1 MGFSWTIISGFQLI
15 LALYISCNIV
25 GSASK
30 SLIKTLPGFSGDL
43 PFILETGYARVD
55 RLNDVNFFYY
65 FIESEKDPLNDP
77 LVLWLSGGPGCSGF
91 SGLVYEIGPLQ
102 YDVKGFNGGLP
113 SLTLNP
119 NSWTKIANMLFLD
132 APAGT
137 GFSYAT
143 SEPYNSDTKTA
154 HDTVKFLIE
163 WLLDHP
169 RFSRNPLYVAGDSY
183 AGKLVP
189 LVVHEI
195 AKGDEACDTPYQ
207 SLQLQGYILGNPLI
221 NPQIAVN
228 SRVTFAHRMGLIS
241 DAYYES
247 AKKHCNGEFFNV
259 DPNNVLC
266 HDAIELIKECISRLD
281 PEHILEVNCGGDQP
295 ESDEIQSDYRL
306 TGDVL
311 FPSWHDKPWC
321 RKYSY
326 LLSYAWANN
335 PHVQEALHVRNDTIS
350 KWKRCSRNISYVKD
364 VPDVLKYLYVL
375 SKEKYRVLAYSGDHD
390 MVIPYIGTIEW
401 IRTLNLTMDM
411 NWRPWFVDDEI
422 AGYTEKYKLHEY
434 DITFATV
441 KGGGHTAPM
450 YKPKECLAM
459 AARWLSNV
467 PL

>member
-1 MGFSWTIISGFQLI
+1 MALKPGFQLVM
-15 LALYISCNIV
+15 ALFTTYNIV
-25 GSASK
+25 ASASK
-30 SLIKTLPGFSGDL
+30 SIVNELPGFPAPL
-43 PFILETGYARVD
+43 PFNLETGYVKVD
-55 RLNDVNFFYY
+55 GLNDVNLFYY
-65 FIESEKDPLNDP
+65 FIESENDPSKDP

-102 YDVKGFNGGLP
+102 YDFSSFDGGLP

-119 NSWTKIANMLFLD
+119 YSWTKIANMLFLD

-143 SEPYNSDTKTA
+143 SEPYNSDSKTA
-154 HDTVKFLIE
+154 QDTVKFLIE

-207 SLQLQGYILGNPLI
+207 SLQLQGYILGNPLV
-221 NPQIAVN
+221 NYQTAVN
-228 SRVTFAHRMGLIS
+228 SKFIFVHRMGLIS
-241 DAYYES
+241 DEYYEL
-247 AKKHCNGEFFNV
+247 ARKNCNGEFFYV
-259 DPNNVLC
+259 DPDNVPCLN
-266 HDAIELIKECISRLD
+266 AIQRIKECISKLD

-295 ESDEIQSDYRL
+295 ESDEVQSDYRFN
-306 TGDVL
+306 GDVL

-335 PHVQEALHVRNDTIS
+335 PHVQEALHVRNGTIS
-350 KWKRCSRNISYVKD
+350 KWKRCYRNIPYVKD
-364 VPDVLKYLYVL
+364 VTDVLEYHYVL
-375 SKEKYRVLAYSGDHD
+375 TKEKYRVLAYSGDHD
-390 MVIPYIGTIEW
+390 MVIPYIGTIGW
-401 IRTLNLTMDM
+401 IRSLNLTMDE

-422 AGYTEKYKLHEY
+422 AGYTEKYKQHGY
-434 DITFATV
+434 NITFATV
-441 KGGGHTAPM
+441 KASTFCNEPGKKKRLEDDSISKFNL
-450 YKPKECLAM
+450 YL
-459 AARWLSNV
+459 L
-467 PL
+467 PLLN